1 MLNAVK
7 KLSRVSIRD
16 DDRDDDDA
24 VVHLEK
30 VSLSVEQS
38 FVSDSIIG
46 GVQDVNPSSPS
57 SSSPSSSSSTT
68 TIMEKTNNVR
78 FIDQQL
84 APPSIDDTYRKSFSS
99 ILSLCTTILEE
110 SLQLHRT
117 FYSADIIEPISF
129 SIALSR
135 RSKVFELQQRDEE
148 SLLSMQAAE
157 EAAVRTLGGTSHE
170 AITATLEVTNITC
183 IIMM

>member
-1 MLNAVK
+1 M
-7 KLSRVSIRD
+7 S
-16 DDRDDDDA
+16 
-24 VVHLEK
+24 
-30 VSLSVEQS
+30 SL
-38 FVSDSIIG
+38 
-46 GVQDVNPSSPS
+46 
-57 SSSPSSSSSTT
+57 SSSTN
-68 TIMEKTNNVR
+68 IIEKTNNIR

-84 APPSIDDTYRKSFSS
+84 APPSIDGTYRKSFSS

-135 RSKVFELQQRDEE
+135 RSKVFELQQQRDEE

-157 EAAVRTLGGTSHE
+157 EAAVRTLGGSSHE
-170 AITATLEVTNITC
+170 AITAALEVTNITC

>member
-1 MLNAVK
+1 
-7 KLSRVSIRD
+7 
-16 DDRDDDDA
+16 
-24 VVHLEK
+24 
-30 VSLSVEQS
+30 
-38 FVSDSIIG
+38 
-46 GVQDVNPSSPS
+46 
-57 SSSPSSSSSTT
+57 
-68 TIMEKTNNVR
+68 MEKTNNVR

-135 RSKVFELQQRDEE
+135 RSKVFELQQRDEQ

-170 AITATLEVTNITC
+170 AITAALEVTNITC
-183 IIMM
+183 INMM